1 MNFSSSDDED
11 NPFEVALEH
20 WRKMQRYGTIA
31 CILGVYYYDSFMNK
45 AKVRDPELSRYD
57 WVR

>member
-1 MNFSSSDDED
+1 MNFSSSDDEN

-31 CILGVYYYDSFMNK
+31 CILDVYTTMT
-45 AKVRDPELSRYD
+45 LSWTKQR
-57 WVR
+57 WRTL